1 MNQSTHI
8 NRPPPTNE
16 AIPCPYTSSPWYHH
30 TVVIP
35 ICQRFWTLE
44 VAVQRWRP
52 SPSAGSL
59 VGILA
64 LILCASGIAGLT
76 LRAIPQ
82 AGGATALVATLW
94 TLVALLGLLALGLT
108 ILLWG
113 YFTLSYTLDEA
124 AGGAL
129 IIRWAWRRIRL
140 PLAEIEYLGPARQLL
155 DTTSVRRLWPWPG
168 YYLNAISDAALGR
181 IRLFA
186 TLPPRRQILVCSA
199 RGSFGLSPDRPAAF
213 AAHFTA
219 LNEAIERGAPPPQGP
234 LTALPRN
241 LAPLPAVSALEEE
254 EEESYGSVAVDG
266 PRAFRE
272 RAANRPLSLLADR
285 PAVSLILLGGTLV
298 AAMLWFIL
306 LRFDAVPQTLPLH
319 YNATGQPDRI
329 GTPREIFL
337 FPLITALVAVA
348 NLALAWSVV
357 RFDRFAARLLL
368 GGTCLVQAVAW
379 VALLKLF

>member
-1 MNQSTHI
+1 
-8 NRPPPTNE
+8 
-16 AIPCPYTSSPWYHH
+16 
-30 TVVIP
+30 
-35 ICQRFWTLE
+35 
-44 VAVQRWRP
+44 VQRWRP

-64 LILCASGIAGLT
+64 LILCACGIGGLLFRVLPET
-76 LRAIPQ
+76 
-82 AGGATALVATLW
+82 GGAGSLALTAWALVG
-94 TLVALLGLLALGLT
+94 LLGLLSVTLI

-124 AGGAL
+124 DGGAL
-129 IIRWAWRRIRL
+129 TIRWAWRRIRL
-140 PLAEIEYLGPARQLL
+140 PVAEIEYLGPARQIL
-155 DTTSVRRLWPWPG
+155 DATAVRRLWPWPG
-168 YYLNAISDAALGR
+168 YYLNTITDAALGP

-186 TLPPRRQILVCSA
+186 TLPPRRQLLVCSA

-213 AAHFTA
+213 AARFNA
-219 LNEAIERGAPPPQGP
+219 LNEAIEGDATTAQTKPLASLPSVAP
-234 LTALPRN
+234 
-241 LAPLPAVSALEEE
+241 APTVSALEEE
-254 EEESYGSVAVDG
+254 EETSYPGVATSG
-266 PRAFRE
+266 QRAFRE
-272 RAANRPLSLLADR
+272 RTANYSLSLFADR
-285 PAVSLILLGGTLV
+285 PAVSLILLGGALV

-319 YNATGQPDRI
+319 FNATGQPDRI

-348 NLALAWSVV
+348 NLALAWSVI

-379 VALLKLF
+379 VALLKIF